1 MTVLCQIAQK
11 IVRPAFKQEETIG
24 LRPNCVSDPANLFC
38 VKIVCV
44 SHQRFQPLNVTYL
57 KQKRKCP
64 FQEIKLQVIDN
75 LVLYRVV
82 RGIPNKDQ
90 EDPANLFCVKIVCV
104 SHGRFQPLNVTYLKQ
119 KRKCPFQ
126 EIKLQVIDNLV
137 LYRVVRGIPNKD
149 QEDPIGT
156 PYTVSLFC
164 IKTHF
169 QLRNDQYMKYM

>member
-24 LRPNCVSDPANLFC
+24 LRPNCLSDPANLFF

-44 SHQRFQPLNVTYL
+44 SNRRYQPLNVTYL

-64 FQEIKLQVIDN
+64 FQEIKLQIIDN
-75 LVLYRVV
+75 L
-82 RGIPNKDQ
+82 
-90 EDPANLFCVKIVCV
+90 A
-104 SHGRFQPLNVTYLKQ
+104 
-119 KRKCPFQ
+119 
-126 EIKLQVIDNLV
+126 

-156 PYTVSLFC
+156 PYTVSLVC

-169 QLRNDQYMKYM
+169 QLRNDQYRKYM